1 MVRLRTEGSFGVKLN
16 MTWKPTALLEG
27 QEEVWVTFYN
37 EELDKEVTIEVC
49 SVEDLIYNLI
59 GDQDEVNIRI
69 RREIEEQEN

>member
-1 MVRLRTEGSFGVKLN
+1 